1 MLSVIIATVASMV
14 IGGLWFSP
22 KTFYPV
28 MMKEMDISDE
38 EQSVRMERFNPGFHF
53 MIVIGA
59 EFTLALIIY
68 GLLQITNG
76 DLMVI
81 IFPIF
86 FVLVSNIKTNIFT
99 FLNFKLFLIQEME
112 KVVSI
117 FVMALI
123 ISLMM

>member
-1 MLSVIIATVASMV
+1 MLSIVLATVASMV
-14 IGGLWFSP
+14 IGGLWFGP
-22 KTFYPV
+22 KTFYPK
-28 MMKEMDISDE
+28 MMEEMNISDE
-38 EQSVRMERFNPGFHF
+38 EQKIRMERFNPSFHF

-68 GLLQITNG
+68 GLLQISGG
-76 DLMVI
+76 DLAVI

-112 KVVSI
+112 KVISI
-117 FVMALI
+117 FVMGLI